1 MVQCN
6 DVTQIEVYPDYY
18 FESYEWYNLTE
29 SEKIRIREEWSRHK
43 RSRGNDGGTVIS
55 EITTGGNGTV
65 QDNIRTIEQRIS

>member
-1 MVQCN
+1 MH
-6 DVTQIEVYPDYY
+6 PSYY
-18 FESYEWYNLTE
+18 FSSYELHKLPEAENT
-29 SEKIRIREEWSRHK
+29 RIREELFCHK